1 MKTDKKLKIAIFH
14 AFFKGDCKG
23 GGEKLVLQLRNDL
36 KSDLW
41 LGAIDTQSWSKDGQ
55 DWFSQQAWD
64 ANYKL
69 FYLHNDSKIK
79 IWKQI
84 KRQLY
89 FLFSPKIN
97 QLDDYDVIIFSGNV
111 GFIPRRLKN
120 FKGKKI
126 MYCHT
131 PPRPISD
138 QFEKILARFPFFIK
152 PFIRFAKDLLV
163 WQYKLDCKEFD
174 LIIANS
180 ENIKNRLH
188 KYCSVE
194 ADIVIPPPVDT
205 DRFENLGQK
214 GYYISY
220 ARLEDLKRI
229 RILVEAFK
237 KMPDKKLIVC
247 SSGPLKDWLL
257 EKIKSENL
265 KNIEYMGIVSDQELS
280 LLVGNCIAGIYI
292 PENED
297 AGITQCEIMAA
308 GKPVIG
314 SNEGGLV
321 ETIIDGKTGVLI
333 QTLKDDKFLPDE
345 QITQNLVEAVTQM
358 TPKKALSMAKDC
370 QVQGKKYDQKFFF
383 DRMQKVINEN

>member
-1 MKTDKKLKIAIFH
+1 MKTNKKPKIAIFH

-23 GGEKLVLQLRNDL
+23 GGEKLVLQLRNYL
-36 KSDLW
+36 KADLW
-41 LGAIDTQSWSKDGQ
+41 LGAIDTQSWSKDGK
-55 DWFSQQAWD
+55 DWFNQQAWD

-69 FYLHNDSKIK
+69 FYLHQDSKVK

-89 FLFSPKIN
+89 FLFSPMVD
-97 QLDDYDVIIFSGNV
+97 QLNDYEMIIFSGNV

-138 QFEKILARFPFFIK
+138 QFGKILARFPFFLK

-163 WQYKLDCKEFD
+163 WQYKLDCKQFD
-174 LIIANS
+174 LIVANS
-180 ENIKNRLH
+180 QNIRNRLQ

-194 ADIVIPPPVDT
+194 ANIVIPPPVDT

-214 GYYISY
+214 DYYISY

-229 RILVEAFK
+229 KILVEAFK
-237 KMPDKKLIVC
+237 RMPDKKLIVC

-257 EKIKSENL
+257 EKIKTDNL
-265 KNIEYMGIVSDQELS
+265 KNIEYKGIVSDQELS
-280 LLVGNCIAGIYI
+280 ELVGNCIAGIYI

-333 QTLKDDKFLPDE
+333 QTLDGEKFLSDE
-345 QITQNLVEAVTQM
+345 KITQNLVQAVTQM
-358 TPKKALSMAKDC
+358 TSKKAASMNKDC
-370 QVQGKKYDQKFFF
+370 QEQGKKYDQKFFF
-383 DRMQKVINEN
+383 EKMQKVINQN

>member
-36 KSDLW
+36 KADLW
-41 LGAIDTQSWSKDGQ
+41 LGAIDTESWSRDGQ
-55 DWFSQQAWD
+55 DWFSRQAWD

-69 FYLHNDSKIK
+69 FYLHGDSKVK

-89 FLFSPKIN
+89 FLFSPMAD
-97 QLDDYDVIIFSGNV
+97 QLNDYDVIIFSGNV

-131 PPRPISD
+131 PPRPITD
-138 QFEKILARFPFFIK
+138 QFEKRLAKFPSLLQPLVRFG
-152 PFIRFAKDLLV
+152 RDLLV
-163 WQYKLDCKEFD
+163 WQYKQDCKQFD

-180 ENIKNRLH
+180 ENIKNRLQ
-188 KYCSVE
+188 KYCSVQ

-214 GYYISY
+214 DYYISY

-229 RILVEAFK
+229 KILVEAFK
-237 KMPDKKLIVC
+237 RLSNKKLIVC
-247 SSGPLKDWLL
+247 SSGPLKDWLI

-265 KNIEYMGIVSDQELS
+265 KNIEYKGIVSDQELS
-280 LLVGNCIAGIYI
+280 LLVGNSIAGIYI

-333 QTLKDDKFLPDE
+333 QTLKNDKFLPDE
-345 QITQNLVEAVTQM
+345 QITQNLIEAITQM
-358 TPKKALSMAKDC
+358 TTKKALSMAKDC
-370 QVQGKKYDQKFFF
+370 QLQGKKYDQKFFF
-383 DRMQKVINEN
+383 ERMQKVINEN